1 MKSLVVGLD
10 LGSVALKG
18 ILLSGD
24 GEVLRRVQRTAAGN
38 PSDRLA
44 ELLRQLLDGN
54 PGPVRVGV
62 TGGGRGV
69 LEGVPGVVVCN
80 DLVCAATAVR
90 LNHPDARGVIE
101 VGGHQSKWIRLSGSG
116 DIESFAFNDQCAAGA
131 GAFLEQQA
139 GRLRMGV
146 AEFSRIASG
155 ARQGASIAGRCSVF
169 AKSDMIHLQQ
179 KGIPPDEIALGLC
192 LALARNF
199 QAVLLRGTELP
210 QPALFCGGGALDDG
224 LYRAFCEVFS
234 VTPDQLRRADRPQ
247 FLSAHGAALAVLG
260 QEGTVELAELLGP
273 RPAVVR
279 QGSGVSA
286 PPLVPP
292 VGDTLPE
299 PEICPEGIV
308 EAWLGVDV
316 GSVSTDFALLG
327 KDGEV
332 LDGIYLPTRGN
343 PIEVVAEGLALLK
356 SRVGDRLRVLG
367 VGTTGSGR
375 HLAGK
380 LVGADVVKNE
390 ITCQLLGARHVCP
403 EVDTILE
410 IGGQDSKFVSVR
422 DGRIADFVMNKICAA
437 GTGSFLEEQAEALG
451 IAIRG
456 EFSALALTSK
466 CPVDLGSQCTV
477 FMDTEVVNARHRGV
491 PLPDITAGLALSV
504 ARNYMEKVA
513 AGRTV
518 GQNVVFQGGVAS
530 NKAVVAA
537 FEQLLGRPVRVN
549 PHNRISGAIGAALA
563 AKREGEGKR
572 SRFRGLDA
580 VQEVSSRTFECA
592 VCTNRCQVSRVTVG
606 GEVAHFGDVCE
617 RYTAREGGERSPSH
631 IPDLFGEREELFES
645 FAGGEPITGTVGMP
659 RASAMMEMFPFWATF
674 FRELGFR
681 VVLSP
686 HTTMATL
693 EDGVKRI
700 TAETCLPIKLTY
712 GHVAKLLRE
721 GIDLVFLPAVLD
733 LSDPE
738 GTPAHMCPYVEAAGF
753 MVSAFAREAMMVPAL
768 SLADSPDRM
777 VDIMVRHLDYYGVS
791 REDVA
796 DALESA
802 RRAHDGVVDRLAE
815 RGREVLSTDFGVA
828 FVILGKPYNLHD
840 PFLNLNLARHLRR
853 LGILPI
859 PMDMIPGTGVELDP
873 QGVNLPWRYNRD
885 TLRTLI
891 ALAADSRLFPV
902 VVSNFGCGP
911 DAFGLKQFDR
921 LAQGRPSLVLE
932 FDEHRGEAGLVT
944 RLEAFIDEVS
954 HHAGTQ
960 ASRPVRLGSGPR
972 LPATP
977 SRFQGRRFVVPY
989 FGDYAQAYV
998 GALRLA
1004 GYEAVLLEPQDA
1016 ETVACGE
1023 EASSGK
1029 ECHPYIITVGDLVR
1043 NVRSGQIRSGDVFF
1057 FPGTTLPCLLHQWG
1071 RGMELALERLGVEGV
1086 EILSLGTP
1094 GHKELMDFQTLVRL
1108 WGGLVSVD
1116 LLTRSRCQVRPY
1128 AREPAEV
1135 DRIVAAAVGSV
1146 ARGVEAGT
1154 LGEVLEQAGYALA
1167 DVQRTGVPQL
1177 PVVGVAGDI
1186 YTRVHSFANHR
1197 LFERLEAAGLE
1208 VWPAPFLIDNVDF
1221 GLRKA
1226 LVEGFYDGRY
1236 KDSATAAVAFLRKEI
1251 EGWRIR
1257 FHLGQ
1262 KLLRAEEPGYRE
1274 TLDLA
1279 GPYLDGRTN
1288 EILVQNVAKMVDY
1301 VRRGADGVINAISFH
1316 CMLGTIS
1323 ASMTERIRKDHDM
1336 IPLSTFVFSSTWGPD
1351 QDARLEAFAHQVKS
1365 FAARRRELEGTEGTY
1380 WRRLSRW
1387 WETRQ

>member
-1 MKSLVVGLD
+1 MSSFHVIGLD

-18 ILLSGD
+18 VLLSGD
-24 GEVLRRVQRTAAGN
+24 GELLRRTQRTAAGN
-38 PSDRLA
+38 PSERLA
-44 ELLRQLLDGN
+44 ELLRHLLEGIS
-54 PGPVRVGV
+54 GALKVGV
-62 TGGGRGV
+62 TGGGRSL
-69 LEGVPGVVVCN
+69 LEGKPGVTVCN
-80 DLVCAATAVR
+80 DLVCTATAVR
-90 LNHPDARGVIE
+90 QMHSDVRGVIE
-101 VGGHQSKWIRLSGSG
+101 VGGHQSKWIRLGAAG

-146 AEFSRIASG
+146 AEFSRIAAG

-179 KGIPPDEIALGLC
+179 KGIPPDEIAFGLC

-199 QAVLLRGTELP
+199 QAVLLRGTELV

-224 LYRAFCEVFS
+224 LYRAFCDVLS
-234 VTPDQLRRADRPQ
+234 VTPTQLRRADKPQ
-247 FLSAHGAALAVLG
+247 FLAAHGAALAVAG
-260 QEGTVELAELLGP
+260 QAATADVEQLLGL
-273 RPAVVR
+273 RAAPAR
-279 QGSGVSA
+279 REGGISA
-286 PPLVPP
+286 PPLAAPS
-292 VGDTLPE
+292 GETLPE
-299 PEICPEGIV
+299 PEICPEGLV

-316 GSVSTDFALLG
+316 GSVSTDFALIG
-327 KDGEV
+327 RDGEV

-343 PIEVVAEGLALLK
+343 PIAVVAEGLALLK
-356 SRVGDRLRVLG
+356 SRVGDRLHVLG

-456 EFSALALTSK
+456 EFSALALSSAG
-466 CPVDLGSQCTV
+466 PVDLGSQCTV
-477 FMDTEVVNARHRGV
+477 FMDTEVVNARHRGIS
-491 PLPDITAGLALSV
+491 LPDITAGLALSV
-504 ARNYMEKVA
+504 ARNYMEKVV

-518 GQNVVFQGGVAS
+518 GRNVVFQGGVAS

-563 AKREGEGKR
+563 AKREASGSR

-580 VQEVSSRTFECA
+580 VQEVTSRTFECA

-617 RYTAREGGERSPSH
+617 RYTAREGAGRSVSQV
-631 IPDLFGEREELFES
+631 PDLFGEREVLFES
-645 FAGGEPITGTVGMP
+645 FAGGEPILGTVGMP

-686 HTTMATL
+686 HTTMASL
-693 EDGVKRI
+693 EEGIRRI

-712 GHVAKLLRE
+712 GHVAQLLKE
-721 GIDLVFLPAVLD
+721 GVDLVFLPAVLD
-733 LSDPE
+733 LTDPE
-738 GTPAHMCPYVEAAGF
+738 GTPSHMCPYVEVAGF
-753 MVSAFAREAMMVPAL
+753 MVSASAGDAMMVPAV
-768 SLADSPDRM
+768 SLADPPEKM
-777 VDIMVRHLDYYGVS
+777 VDTMARHLDYFGVS

-796 DALESA
+796 EALAAANDAHTRVKARLE
-802 RRAHDGVVDRLAE
+802 E
-815 RGREVLSTDFGVA
+815 RGRELLASDFGVA

-859 PMDMIPGTGVELDP
+859 PMDMIPSDGLELDP
-873 QGVNLPWRYNRD
+873 QRVSLPWRYNRE
-885 TLRTLI
+885 TLRTLL
-891 ALAADSRLFPV
+891 ALSSDSRLFPV

-911 DAFGLKQFDR
+911 DAFGLKQFEK
-921 LAQGRPSLVLE
+921 LSGGRPSLVLE

-954 HHAGTQ
+954 HHVGTPE
-960 ASRPVRLGSGPR
+960 SRPVKLGAPLR

-977 SRFQGRRFVVPY
+977 SRFRDRRFVIPF
-989 FGDYAQAYV
+989 FGDYAHAYA
-998 GALRLA
+998 GALRSA
-1004 GYEAVLLEPQDA
+1004 GYEALLLPPQDA

-1023 EASSGK
+1023 DASSGK
-1029 ECHPYIITVGDLVR
+1029 ECHPYIITVGDLVKH
-1043 NVRSGQIRSGDVFF
+1043 VRAGQIRSGDVFF

-1094 GHKELMDFQTLVRL
+1094 GHKELMDFETLIRL
-1108 WGGLVSVD
+1108 WRGLVSVD
-1116 LLTRSRCQVRPY
+1116 LLTRARCQVRPY
-1128 AREPAEV
+1128 ARNPEEV
-1135 DRIVAAAVGSV
+1135 DRIISAAVGAI
-1146 ARGVEAGT
+1146 ARGVEQGT
-1154 LGEVLEQAGYALA
+1154 LGDVVEQAGFALT
-1167 DVQRTGVPQL
+1167 DVARTGTPQL

-1186 YTRVHSFANHR
+1186 YTRVHPFANHR

-1257 FHLGQ
+1257 FHLGH
-1262 KLLRAEEPGYRE
+1262 KLHRADEPGYRE

-1279 GPYLDGRTN
+1279 APYLDGRTN

-1323 ASMTERIRKDHDM
+1323 AAMTERIRADHGM
-1336 IPLSTFVFSSTWGPD
+1336 IPVTTFVFSSTWGPD
-1351 QDARLEAFAHQVKS
+1351 QDARLEAFAHQVRG
-1365 FAARRRELEGTEGTY
+1365 FAARRRELATNERSY
-1380 WRRLSRW
+1380 WQMLSNW
-1387 WETRQ
+1387 WENR